1 MASKTW
7 KGSGFFFHSKS
18 KTAHSKNLE
27 VKEGWTHGE
36 VGEVVDQVGHV
47 LEDVPEFPLDDL
59 DGRSRLAAHDGRGG
73 QGGRS
78 RGGIRG
84 SGGEGGGA
92 DAGERVAELE
102 VKDPAPRGRLG
113 LPGVTRLGVHR
124 GCSTKW
130 RTQRAAQL
138 GLRTKP
144 SSTICIYRQIDR

>member
-1 MASKTW
+1 M
-7 KGSGFFFHSKS
+7 
-18 KTAHSKNLE
+18 
-27 VKEGWTHGE
+27 
-36 VGEVVDQVGHV
+36 GHV

-59 DGRSRLAAHDGRGG
+59 DRGSRLAAHDGRGG
-73 QGGRS
+73 QGGGS

-102 VKDPAPRGRLG
+102 VEDPAPRGRLG
-113 LPGVTRLGVHR
+113 LLGVTRLGVHR
-124 GCSTKW
+124 GCSTKC